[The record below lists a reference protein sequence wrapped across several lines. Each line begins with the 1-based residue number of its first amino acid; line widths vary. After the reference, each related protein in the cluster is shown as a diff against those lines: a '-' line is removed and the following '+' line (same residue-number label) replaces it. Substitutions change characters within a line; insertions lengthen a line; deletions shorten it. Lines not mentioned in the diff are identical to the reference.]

1 MIVCLFIVGGAI
13 FQTGLAKMISTKIL
27 AFAGDSQFK
36 LFILVMLVTGGIG
49 AFVSNTGT
57 VALMLPI
64 VISLAAEAKT
74 DARRFL
80 MPMAFASSLG
90 LLTLISTP
98 PNLIIND
105 TLISG
110 GFEGLSFFAFLPI
123 GLITM
128 TVGVLLLWPLSK
140 LLVTGK
146 EKDKSDT
153 KKDKSLSQLASEY
166 QLADNLYRVTIGADS
181 PFIDKSLQNS
191 ISPALTTE
199 HIRDTEN

>member
-1 MIVCLFIVGGAI
+1 MDVQILTVFAIILLAIIFFVWGKFRSDIVALSVIILLVLTGLLTPAEGLSGFSNSVVVMIVCLFIVGGAI

-98 PNLIIND
+98 
-105 TLISG
+105 
-110 GFEGLSFFAFLPI
+110 
-123 GLITM
+123 
-128 TVGVLLLWPLSK
+128 
-140 LLVTGK
+140 
-146 EKDKSDT
+146 
-153 KKDKSLSQLASEY
+153 
-166 QLADNLYRVTIGADS
+166 
-181 PFIDKSLQNS
+181 
-191 ISPALTTE
+191 LT
-199 HIRDTEN
+199 